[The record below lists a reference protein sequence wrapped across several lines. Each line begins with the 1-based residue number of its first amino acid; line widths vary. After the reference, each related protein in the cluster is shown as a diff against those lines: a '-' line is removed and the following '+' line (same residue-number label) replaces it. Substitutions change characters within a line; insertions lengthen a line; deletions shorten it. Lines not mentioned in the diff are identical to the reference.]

1 MVCRKSYGDASIALL
16 AIVVTVVSLALTGVG
31 TIRRIYDLK
40 DDNNINSSQLILSGT
55 LISIL
60 SMFITLFILFSG
72 DPGISGPIILA
83 LLLLFL
89 VIILY
94 LTNYDP
100 TDPGSQWTVLITTI
114 IDAILKVGAVL
125 LGYGVCTVQ
134 EVPGALLGMGRVV
147 MGGKR

>member
-1 MVCRKSYGDASIALL
+1 
-16 AIVVTVVSLALTGVG
+16 
-31 TIRRIYDLK
+31 
-40 DDNNINSSQLILSGT
+40 
-55 LISIL
+55 
-60 SMFITLFILFSG
+60 MFITLFILFSG